1 LNGKRASWPWKAVCP
16 IASSITQ
23 LGSPTADSAQS
34 LFGRR
39 AALRCL
45 GGLAASL
52 ISRGRAEAVET
63 SYFKIASGPIQSRY
77 FRAGTAIAGAVSAPP
92 GLRGCERDRVCG
104 VPGLIG
110 VATSTG
116 GPLDN
121 LRLIAS
127 RRVEGGLSQGSLIAM
142 THPESGP
149 VGPLGG
155 GSSIRVIAPLYQ
167 DFAHLV
173 VLADSPIRGVVD
185 LRGRRV
191 SLGDDSCGGPFV
203 GQQVLAATRLSER
216 QLRISHL
223 ALALA
228 AERLVAQEI
237 DAFFCIEGLP
247 SPVIHELASNVDIR
261 LVPIEADSRLLAK
274 LPLSAEATIPAET
287 YRGVGPT
294 STASMP
300 AFLAGHSGLEPDLVY
315 ALVQAIWRPENRALR
330 DTIAFGHSPDA
341 SRPATTFDLP
351 LHPGAERFYR
361 AFVTPS

>member
-1 LNGKRASWPWKAVCP
+1 MGSALPGPGRRLCP
-16 IASSITQ
+16 IASSIKQ
-23 LGSPTADSAQS
+23 HGSPTVGSRKR

-39 AALRCL
+39 AALHCL

-52 ISRGRAEAVET
+52 ISPGRAEGVET

-77 FRAGTAIAGAVSAPP
+77 FRAGTAIAGAVSAPL

-110 VATSTG
+110 VATSTS

-121 LRLIAS
+121 IRLIAS

-142 THPESGP
+142 ARSESGA

-155 GSSIRVIAPLYQ
+155 GSAVCVIAPLYQ
-167 DFAHLV
+167 DFVHLV
-173 VLADSPIRGVVD
+173 VLADNPVRGVAD

-191 SLGDDSCGGPFV
+191 SLGDDSCGGPYV
-203 GQQVLAATRLSER
+203 GQQILAAAHLSER
-216 QLRISHL
+216 QLRVSHL
-223 ALALA
+223 ALPLA
-228 AERLVAQEI
+228 AERLVAREI

-261 LVPIEADSRLLAK
+261 LVPIEAEGRLLAK
-274 LPLSAEATIPAET
+274 LPLSAEATIQAES
-287 YRGVGPT
+287 YRGVEATPT
-294 STASMP
+294 MSIP
-300 AFLAGHSGLEPDLVY
+300 AFLAGHSGLEADLVY
-315 ALVQAIWRPENRALR
+315 ALVQAIWRPENRSLR

-361 AFVTPS
+361 TFAVPS